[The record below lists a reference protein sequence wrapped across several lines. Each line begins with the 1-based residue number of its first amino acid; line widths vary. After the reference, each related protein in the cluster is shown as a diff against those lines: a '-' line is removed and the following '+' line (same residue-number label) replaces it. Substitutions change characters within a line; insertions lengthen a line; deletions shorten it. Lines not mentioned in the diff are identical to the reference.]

1 MFIDVN
7 VPPLKVYKIEI
18 DFTNIRDNLYIWY
31 KMLQKRNVIWKEY
44 KCTQKKKC
52 YVFTSFLWN
61 NWDKGKLL
69 FITQKAFDM
78 TKVTF

>member
-31 KMLQKRNVIWKEY
+31 KMLQKRNVIWKE
-44 KCTQKKKC
+44 
-52 YVFTSFLWN
+52 
-61 NWDKGKLL
+61 
-69 FITQKAFDM
+69 
-78 TKVTF
+78 